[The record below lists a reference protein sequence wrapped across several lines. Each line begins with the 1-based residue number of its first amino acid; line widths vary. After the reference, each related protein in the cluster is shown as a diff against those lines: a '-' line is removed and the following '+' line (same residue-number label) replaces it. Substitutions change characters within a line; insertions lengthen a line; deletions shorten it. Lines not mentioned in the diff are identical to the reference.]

1 MYVWLC
7 WVLVSG
13 WGLTLVL
20 ALQFIAVHRPLILV
34 ASLLWNTGSRR
45 VGSVAVARATS
56 LVAPRMWDISGP
68 GIEPVSSVL
77 AIGFLTT
84 GPWGRSLCCWFFKCG
99 PQTSSGSITWEP
111 IRTVNSQAP
120 PQTSWTRNFGS
131 RAGNLYLTS
140 PPGDSDA
147 SSSLRICCG
156 VYLDSELLGQ
166 LCVALIALSKAIL
179 FSKVGVP
186 IRTPAHVVWEFPLF
200 YSRQYL
206 TFVRFLKFA
215 KWMMR
220 NGILLWL
227 SICISAVINRIEH
240 LLMFIVIWIFSC
252 IKCLFTSFTYTSVRW
267 FVFYLLLYKVVFF
280 FLKHIITL
288 CYL

>member
-1 MYVWLC
+1 MDIWGIFSFIISSAVGSLKINFICFMYVWLC

-34 ASLLWNTGSRR
+34 ASLLWNTGSQR
-45 VGSVAVARATS
+45 VGSVAVARATA
-56 LVAPRMWDISGP
+56 LVAPRMWDLSGP

-140 PPGDSDA
+140 PPGDSDHP
-147 SSSLRICCG
+147 S
-156 VYLDSELLGQ
+156 
-166 LCVALIALSKAIL
+166 
-179 FSKVGVP
+179 
-186 IRTPAHVVWEFPLF
+186 VWE
-200 YSRQYL
+200 
-206 TFVRFLKFA
+206 
-215 KWMMR
+215 
-220 NGILLWL
+220 
-227 SICISAVINRIEH
+227 SAVV
-240 LLMFIVIWIFSC
+240 FIWTQNCWV
-252 IKCLFTSFTYTSVRW
+252 SFV
-267 FVFYLLLYKVVFF
+267 
-280 FLKHIITL
+280 
-288 CYL
+288 